1 MFSDKY
7 LIHKKNGPDK
17 GGDGGE
23 TFFQWEMLLK
33 FNDIIPAQLVN

>member
-23 TFFQWEMLLK
+23 TFFSMGNVVK
-33 FNDIIPAQLVN
+33 I